1 METTEKKPSKK
12 SSAKSNDATLVS
24 AYIQHILNH
33 GSRPASVYKF
43 CSDLNIKEEEFYN
56 HFGSFDGLEQLVW
69 KSFITQTINRL
80 KADESYASFSSR
92 ERILAF
98 YYTLFEE
105 LKSARSFILVQLDG
119 HNKLEIVP
127 GFLKEYKKEFENYL
141 ALELNSGISTGE
153 VAKRPFL
160 DTRYPK
166 IFWWHMAF
174 LLNYWRNDN
183 SPAFEQTDAAIE
195 KSVNL
200 AFDLIGKGAVDSVI
214 DFAKFLYQ
222 TKVK

>member
-12 SSAKSNDATLVS
+12 GATKSVDATIVS
-24 AYIQHILNH
+24 AYILHILNH

-43 CSDLNIKEEEFYN
+43 CSDLGLKEEEFYT
-56 HFGSFDGLEQLVW
+56 HFGSFEGLERLIW

-80 KADESYASFSSR
+80 KADESYVTFSSR
-92 ERILAF
+92 EKILAF

-105 LKSARSFILVQLDG
+105 LKSARSFILVQLQ
-119 HNKLEIVP
+119 HQNKLELVP
-127 GFLKEYKKEFENYL
+127 DFLKEYKRAFESYIK
-141 ALELNSGISTGE
+141 LELNSGINTGE

-160 DTRYPK
+160 DSRYPQL
-166 IFWWHMAF
+166 FWVHMTF
-174 LLNYWRNDN
+174 LLGYWKNDN
-183 SPAFEQTDAAIE
+183 SPGFEQTDAAIE

-222 TKVK
+222 TKVR